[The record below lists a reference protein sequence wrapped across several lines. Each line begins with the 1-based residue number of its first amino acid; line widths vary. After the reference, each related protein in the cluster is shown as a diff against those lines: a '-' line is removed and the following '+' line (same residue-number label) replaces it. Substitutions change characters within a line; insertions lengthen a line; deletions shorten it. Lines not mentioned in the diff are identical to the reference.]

1 MLSVVIVTRN
11 ESLAIR
17 DVLTSVV
24 RTLSTISSAPAGRHE
39 VVLVDDSDD
48 LSTVEAA
55 RQALSSETGI
65 ALNLIH
71 RTPQERDGL
80 TGAILHGLRV
90 SANDQ
95 VIVMDGDGQHPTDM
109 LVNLANQLTNSS
121 VVFASRYIHINGDA
135 GLSHAIRRVAS
146 RTINRFLIGT
156 LGKYICCTDPLSGFF
171 AVDKRAV
178 TLPSTSHGGWKAG
191 FLILTHNL
199 ADRRAQ
205 LKYSE
210 VGFSIAPRL
219 AGESKLSLRT
229 SFRILWE
236 LRCAARMIA

>member
-17 DVLTSVV
+17 DVLASVV
-24 RTLSTISSAPAGRHE
+24 STLSSIPCTSAGRHE
-39 VVLVDDSDD
+39 IVLVDDSDD
-48 LSTVEAA
+48 LSTIDAA
-55 RQALSSETGI
+55 RQALMGEKRI
-65 ALNLIH
+65 DLNLVH
-71 RTPQERDGL
+71 RSPGERDGL
-80 TGAILHGLRV
+80 TGAILFGLRV
-90 SANDQ
+90 SANAR
-95 VIVMDGDGQHPTDM
+95 VVVMDGDGQHPTDM
-109 LVNLANQLTNSS
+109 LVNLAQQLSSSS

-171 AVDKRAV
+171 AVDKSAV

-199 ADRRAQ
+199 ADRRAE

-236 LRCAARMIA
+236 LRCAARMLA